1 MASTVAWM
9 AMSGVRSS
17 WATSVVRR
25 RSKSRSFSTDSAMA
39 SKVSPRRATS
49 SSPVSFVRA
58 DRSPS
63 PMARAVF
70 IMRLIGDTKLRA
82 KRKPMQE
89 ASTMA
94 TPPAMNIAW

>member
-25 RSKSRSFSTDSAMA
+25 RSKSRSFSTD